1 MLGLGAAY
9 RELGRRAPA
18 LEVLTRTAEIWPDS
32 PAARN
37 NLGTALF
44 DAGRLDAAEGQFR
57 AALDLFARRGLA
69 PPSELSRNLAMVAR
83 ARGAPPA
90 PIPDSPAAAPPARDP
105 ARDPTPVAAPAAP
118 ALRLPVPRPE
128 TQA

>member
-9 RELGRRAPA
+9 RELGRRGPA
-18 LEVLTRTAEIWPDS
+18 LEVLTRTAEVWPDS

-37 NLGTALF
+37 NLGAALY

-90 PIPDSPAAAPPARDP
+90 PIPDPPAAAPPS
-105 ARDPTPVAAPAAP
+105 RDPTPVAAPAAP